1 MGGNIMNLKRILA
14 TAVMAT
20 SAVAIVPAIAQGMP
34 KLSDAE
40 KITLKKSQDFAV
52 CTKKS
57 EPKIM
62 DKVKQH
68 IEGIMS
74 SRVEATRKAL
84 LSAGLPDETAGQIA
98 GAMSHTD
105 TQAVMQLLIPSLIAN
120 ESQPFMTK
128 CAKDLGIG
136 NDKGFS
142 EEFQKARQALTEKYG
157 PKIFEIP
164 AAPKPQLK
172 PA

>member
-1 MGGNIMNLKRILA
+1 MSLKQILA
-14 TAVMAT
+14 TAVMAA
-20 SAVAIVPAIAQGMP
+20 SAVASVPSIAQGMP
-34 KLSDAE
+34 KLTDAE
-40 KITLKKSQDFAV
+40 KTTLKKGQDFAV

-74 SRVEATRKAL
+74 ARVEATRKAL
-84 LSAGLPDETAGQIA
+84 LSAGLPDEAAGQIA
-98 GAMSHTD
+98 GVMSQND
-105 TQAVMQLLIPSLIAN
+105 TSAVMQLLIPSLVAK

-136 NDKGFS
+136 NDQGFS